1 MRQTLALLVLFAL
14 VSSAYAEPP
23 RKKSRTAKRSSSR
36 NRLAPAAPEFD
47 VAQIN
52 SSDQKEIRDP
62 EAKGSAI
69 VRAQILMSRAGFSC
83 GEIDGY
89 SGVNIRRAIIGFQ
102 ASRNVPS
109 SGILDSAT
117 WTALNSDTA
126 PPLVTYKIAQADVAG
141 PYEKIPADMMEKA
154 QLKTLGYES
163 AQEQLGEKFHIN
175 PGLLAKLNPGKN
187 LTKVDEEI
195 LVPNTQHT
203 LAGTVANVVVSKS
216 ASTVTAFDQGG
227 KVVAQ
232 YPATIGSEHDPLPV
246 GDWKVTSI
254 LHNPPFF
261 YNPALFWDADLNHSK
276 AKIPPGP
283 NNPVGTIW
291 IGLSKEHYGIH
302 GTPEPSTVGHAQS
315 HGCIRLT
322 NWDAEELAGIA
333 AKGMPVLLKE

>member
-1 MRQTLALLVLFAL
+1 MRQTLALLSLFAL
-14 VSSAYAEPP
+14 IPWVYAAPPKKNAKAARTSA
-23 RKKSRTAKRSSSR
+23 SR
-36 NRLAPAAPEFD
+36 NRIAPSEPAFD
-47 VAQIN
+47 SAQVN
-52 SSDQKEIRDP
+52 NPDQKEIRDP

-102 ASRNVPS
+102 SARNLPP
-109 SGILDSAT
+109 SGILDAPT

-141 PYEKIPADMMEKA
+141 PYEKIPADMMEKS
-154 QLKTLGYES
+154 QLKSLGYES
-163 AQEQLGEKFHIN
+163 AQEQLGEKFHVN
-175 PGLLAKLNPGKN
+175 PGLLAKLNPGKD
-187 LTKVDEEI
+187 LTKPDEEI
-195 LVPNTQHT
+195 LVPNTAHS
-203 LAGTVANVVVSKS
+203 LAGKAEKIVVSKS
-216 ASTVTAFDQGG
+216 ISTVTVFDKDG
-227 KVVAQ
+227 KIVAQ

-246 GDWKVTSI
+246 GEWKVTSI
-254 LHNPPFF
+254 LHNPSFY
-261 YNPALFWDADLNHSK
+261 YNPALFWDAEPSHSK

-322 NWDAEELAGIA
+322 NWDAEEIAGLV